1 MRKFTGQFSDFD
13 ILGLRAFFVYLVML
27 VKHFRICTLQRGK
40 VSCIH
45 YKLFI
50 NLIYIHYIIEEDRGG
65 RLGYYLN
72 VKFTNCM

>member
-50 NLIYIHYIIEEDRGG
+50 NLIYIHYIIEEDVR
-65 RLGYYLN
+65 RL
-72 VKFTNCM
+72 